1 MIFTRNIEQQLNK
14 WIKSKEVI
22 MIYGARQV
30 GKTTFIKN
38 YLKSK
43 SHSILLNCELP
54 EVSEILSSLN
64 VVRIKQL
71 FGDNKTIAL
80 DEAQSIS
87 NIGLILKLI
96 YDEMGEY
103 KIIATGSSSFDLSS
117 HVAEA
122 LTGRNIKFEMFP
134 LSMDEIEKSKGN
146 IQLVELENETL
157 IYGSYP
163 EIVDIAFDRKQIKI
177 RNLSSDYLFRDVLI
191 HERIKSP
198 DLVRTLLRALA
209 LQIGSQVSHSEL
221 ANILKVSRQ
230 TVIKYIELLEKS
242 FIIFRLK
249 SYSSNLRSEIKR
261 SSKYYFYDIGIRN
274 AIINNFAPIS
284 LRNDV
289 GAIWENFCISE
300 RIKYLRNNGIDKEL
314 FFWRSYDG
322 AEIDLIEIKDQQID
336 AFEFKWRIKRKISIP
351 KTFKEKYSPK
361 SYKIV
366 TRENYFQLNDSNTE
380 SL

>member
-1 MIFTRNIEQQLNK
+1 MIFKRNIEAQLNK

-38 YLKSK
+38 YLKRLNNT
-43 SHSILLNCELP
+43 ILFNCELP

-64 VVRIKQL
+64 VIRIKQL
-71 FGDNKTIAL
+71 FGKNKIVAL

-87 NIGLILKLI
+87 NIGIILKLI

-134 LSMDEIEKSKGN
+134 LSMDEIQRSKGN
-146 IQLVELENETL
+146 IQLLELENETL

-163 EIVDIAFDRKQIKI
+163 EIVDISFDRKQTKI
-177 RNLSSDYLFRDVLI
+177 MNLSSDYLFRDVLI

-209 LQIGSQVSHSEL
+209 LQIGSQVSHNEL

-242 FIIFRLK
+242 FIIFKLT
-249 SYSSNLRSEIKR
+249 SFSSNIRSEIKR

-284 LRNDV
+284 LRNDI
-289 GAIWENFCISE
+289 GAIWENYCISE
-300 RIKYLRNNGIDKEL
+300 RIKYLRNNDINKEL
-314 FFWRSYDG
+314 YFWRSYDG

-336 AFEFKWRIKRKISIP
+336 TFEFKWRIKRKVSIP
-351 KTFKEKYSPK
+351 KSFNEKYSPK
-361 SYKIV
+361 TYKII
-366 TRENYFQLNDSNTE
+366 TRENYFQLND
-380 SL
+380 

>member
-71 FGDNKTIAL
+71 FGNNKIIAL

-96 YDEMGEY
+96 YDEMGEC

-230 TVIKYIELLEKS
+230 TVVKYIELLEKS

-336 AFEFKWRIKRKISIP
+336 AFEFKWRIKRKVSIP

-361 SYKIV
+361 SYKII
-366 TRENYFQLNDSNTE
+366 TRENYFQLNDPNTE

>member
-71 FGDNKTIAL
+71 FGNNKIIAL

-230 TVIKYIELLEKS
+230 TVNKYIELLEKS

-336 AFEFKWRIKRKISIP
+336 AFEFKWRIKRKVSIP

-361 SYKIV
+361 SYKII
-366 TRENYFQLNDSNTE
+366 TRENYFQLNAPNTE

>member
-71 FGDNKTIAL
+71 FGNNKIIAL

-230 TVIKYIELLEKS
+230 TVVKYIELLEKS

-336 AFEFKWRIKRKISIP
+336 AFEFKWRIKRKVSIP

-361 SYKIV
+361 SYKII
-366 TRENYFQLNDSNTE
+366 TRENYFQLNDPNTE